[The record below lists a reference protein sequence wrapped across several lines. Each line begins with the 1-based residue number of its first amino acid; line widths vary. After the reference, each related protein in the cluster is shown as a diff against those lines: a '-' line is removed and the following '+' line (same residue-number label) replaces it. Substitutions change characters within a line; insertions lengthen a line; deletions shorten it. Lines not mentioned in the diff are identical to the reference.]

1 MDYFRGKR
9 FLDTLPDW
17 ERGRPALGPVED
29 YLPRVRSLLC
39 RLGDPQEG
47 VRSVIVGGTNGK
59 GTVAGLLASL
69 LQATGLR
76 CGLYTSPHLHSQR
89 ERIRVDGQLLS
100 KDDWADGLTRL
111 YDATRGFATEELGEF
126 SRFEA
131 LTALAADLFARHEV
145 DIAIYEVGLGGR
157 YDSTNAWDHDLA
169 VLTRISLDHCEIL
182 GNSLIEI
189 TDEKLPIARPGQPL
203 FTMAAQDRNVLDHMR
218 QHCAKAEIPIS
229 VVDRSQKVMPLAA
242 SDERPCTF
250 VDNARLSL
258 AVAKYLQPA
267 ITARIATDTIDHFSH
282 AGRFEVVRREP
293 VLVLDGA
300 HNPAAAQALA
310 EALLPLGARWCF
322 VVALL
327 RGHDAAG
334 VLAALSKVA
343 SRFVLTQVDHPKA
356 MSAEALAAIAPQG
369 IETQVN
375 LSIEEALREAG
386 NTGPV
391 CVTGSLY
398 LIARTREILHLPHE
412 AEGISEDVAQESLIC
427 LEAACRRKGLQMQP
441 VSADGNVRRLEGGVR
456 PLLFYRN
463 KHPFNDYV
471 AARLAEDKGY
481 QQEIFEAAHL
491 LVPKALQVFNPY
503 ADDRFSR
510 YKTHDNV
517 QQMIDD
523 VDSQLSY
530 PVVIKKPRS
539 SVSQGVYPEVDGAAA
554 GRRLQSLFENAG
566 FLDNLLLIQAFV
578 SGAEYRVLATG
589 GELLL
594 AYGKQSDSEGAVD
607 GDLNPLHHSS
617 GRAVRVDDADLLSRM
632 SDLASRIAQV
642 IDLGFYAIDVIDA
655 ADGLTILELN
665 PNPFCYFYNRS
676 NGR

>member
-589 GELLL
+589 GSCSWTM
-594 AYGKQSDSEGAVD
+594 A
-607 GDLNPLHHSS
+607 N
-617 GRAVRVDDADLLSRM
+617 RATARGPST
-632 SDLASRIAQV
+632 V
-642 IDLGFYAIDVIDA
+642 I
-655 ADGLTILELN
+655 
-665 PNPFCYFYNRS
+665 
-676 NGR
+676 